1 MEILSSNVEVLEKQP
16 PLELLPFADF
26 IEITRCMYVKEAV
39 TFQLL
44 EVGGDPF
51 YRGSFEKLNDEWTLE
66 KDIQK
71 KLNQLVKKKEN
82 DGRAGGGLTLQNSF

>member
-1 MEILSSNVEVLEKQP
+1 
-16 PLELLPFADF
+16 
-26 IEITRCMYVKEAV
+26 MYVKEAV

-71 KLNQLVKKKEN
+71 KLNQLVKKEN